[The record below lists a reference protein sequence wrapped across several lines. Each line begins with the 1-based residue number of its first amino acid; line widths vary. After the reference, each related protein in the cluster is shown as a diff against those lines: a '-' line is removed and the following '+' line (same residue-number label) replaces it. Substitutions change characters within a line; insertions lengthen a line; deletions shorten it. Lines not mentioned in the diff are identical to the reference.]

1 MSTTEHIEQRIAE
14 LTAKAERRCAQSEGR
29 LADARWELDKACVQR
44 DTTPRDDRLQRNV
57 MKWEK
62 KVKELEVEAARDQQ
76 MFKNATQTTKQGDDG
91 K

>member
-1 MSTTEHIEQRIAE
+1 MNKTKHIEQRIAE
-14 LTAKAERRCAQSEGR
+14 LTAEAERRCAQSESR

-44 DTTPRDDRLQRNV
+44 DTAPRDDRLQRSV

-62 KVKELEVEAARDQQ
+62 KVKELEGEAARDQQ
-76 MFKNATQTTKQGDDG
+76 MLKNVTQTTKQGDDR